1 MYNIYYV
8 YVNLCMHVTLVIAI
22 RCPAAM
28 QLFGLSNAPNSH
40 HHHHYVHPWTEVHS
54 NAGFLFQLSSAH
66 ITTVL
71 SPVRLLF
78 CANCS
83 ESCCNNNNSVCNY
96 WNLFVLLFSGD
107 KNNDNYS
114 ECTRSMHKHAA

>member
-1 MYNIYYV
+1 MTASILLCCTKTMLHRLLTNVQHIMYV
-8 YVNLCMHVTLVIAI
+8 YLLMYMHVTLVIAI

-66 ITTVL
+66 IT
-71 SPVRLLF
+71 PVPSSINILCKLFRKLL
-78 CANCS
+78 
-83 ESCCNNNNSVCNY
+83 
-96 WNLFVLLFSGD
+96 
-107 KNNDNYS
+107 
-114 ECTRSMHKHAA
+114 